1 MKQESQ
7 TASVLK
13 DFREACEPSVMS
25 NISGLMTTLPLQG
38 RKEFSAGLLNRGVE
52 N

>member
-7 TASVLK
+7 TSSALK
-13 DFREACEPSVMS
+13 GFRDACEPSVMS
-25 NISGLMTTLPLQG
+25 NIPGLMTTLPLHG
-38 RKEFSAGLLNRGVE
+38 KKEFSAEQLNRVLE